1 MPETN
6 VGMVKNG
13 FLILY
18 EIIITSAAD
27 AKPTTMVAVEA
38 FNAIARNNT
47 LFFFFF

>member
-1 MPETN
+1 
-6 VGMVKNG
+6 MVWV
-13 FLILY
+13 FVVL
-18 EIIITSAAD
+18 EAFFFCDRRITSAAD